1 MWITSDLTEIK
12 TPTSIALGNF
22 DGIHRGHNLV
32 IAAALAKS
40 FSHAQINL
48 LTFHPHPRQFF
59 SCKPHSLITPLPEK
73 IAYLQTLGLEQVVLL
88 PFDQKIA
95 RLTPEEFV
103 TEILARQLKAMQ
115 VSVGANFHFG
125 RDRSGNAED
134 LARLAQAHNIQP
146 QIIPLQNLQLD
157 THSPETAEFSQISS
171 SSIRHHLSLG
181 QIPAANLLLGR
192 PYTLMGTV
200 IQGKKLGRTLGF
212 PTANIQIPSE
222 KFLPRYGVYAVTV
235 IHQDKRLPGVM
246 NVGVRPSVDPQS
258 FDPHVE
264 VHLLDWRGNL
274 YGETITI
281 ELREFLRPEQKF
293 PSIDA
298 LKAQINI
305 DAEVARQLGN
315 IPHHL

>member
-1 MWITSDLTEIK
+1 MQVISDLTTIK

-22 DGIHRGHNLV
+22 DGIHRGHSLV
-32 IAAALAKS
+32 IAAALKKS
-40 FSHAQINL
+40 SSHAHSTL

-59 SCKPHSLITPLPEK
+59 SGQPHSLLTPLPEK

-103 TEILARQLKAMQ
+103 TEILVQQLQAVQ

-125 RDRSGNAED
+125 RDRSGHAED
-134 LARLAQAHNIQP
+134 LARLAQAHDIQP
-146 QIIPLQNLQLD
+146 QIIPLQNLHLD
-157 THSPETAEFSQISS
+157 THSPETAGLSHISS

-181 QIPAANLLLGR
+181 QISSANLLLGR

-200 IQGKKLGRTLGF
+200 IQGKKLGRTIGF
-212 PTANIQIPSE
+212 PTANIQIPAE

-235 IHQDKRLPGVM
+235 IYQGKRLPGVM
-246 NVGVRPSVDPQS
+246 NVGDRPTVDAKS

-264 VHLLDWRGNL
+264 VHLLDWQGNL
-274 YGETITI
+274 YGETLSI
-281 ELREFLRPEQKF
+281 ELQAFLRPEQKF

-305 DAEVARQLGN
+305 DVEVARQLEN
-315 IPHHL
+315 IPHPL

>member
-1 MWITSDLTEIK
+1 M
-12 TPTSIALGNF
+12 IAT
-22 DGIHRGHNLV
+22 
-32 IAAALAKS
+32 ALAKS
-40 FSHAQINL
+40 SPHAHSTL

-59 SCKPHSLITPLPEK
+59 SGQPHSLLTPLPEK
-73 IAYLQTLGLEQVVLL
+73 IAHLQTLGLEQVVLL

-157 THSPETAEFSQISS
+157 THSPKTAEFSQISS

-235 IHQDKRLPGVM
+235 IYQGKCLPGVM

-264 VHLLDWRGNL
+264 VHLLDWQGNL
-274 YGETITI
+274 YGETLSI